1 MDKRITLKTSSYK
14 NTEDMNS
21 LLLRGSSAQAKASSY
36 DTCPYGQNL
45 DEKSAPV
52 MQEAISQQDEIT
64 NNNNLANTNPD

>member
-1 MDKRITLKTSSYK
+1 
-14 NTEDMNS
+14 MNS

-64 NNNNLANTNPD
+64 NNNNLANTNLD